1 MKSGNNVFFNV
12 FYSKCSNTFLSL
24 VIHILKNHCNSII
37 NWIIFLASRQK
48 IYESTPKHEI
58 KLLRLE
64 IETCRIR
71 FTVPVEI
78 RNAYRRRENGG
89 FVRNHSIDK
98 NQANHHEGTLDI
110 PVIRYL
116 VCILFTDRLTELHMT
131 FFRQP
136 VLCRRETHVRRGC
149 REQIDLRLSF
159 LQSGF
164 LSKTRRSRTIA
175 R

>member
-1 MKSGNNVFFNV
+1 MKSRNNVFFNV
-12 FYSKCSNTFLSL
+12 FCSKCSNTFLSL
-24 VIHILKNHCNSII
+24 AIHILKNHCNSII
-37 NWIIFLASRQK
+37 NWIISLASRHK
-48 IYESTPKHEI
+48 FIKAHRNYEI

-64 IETCRIR
+64 VETSRIR

-89 FVRNHSIDK
+89 IVRNHWIDK

-136 VLCRRETHVRRGC
+136 VFCRRETHVRRGC

-164 LSKTRRSRTIA
+164 LSRTKRSRTIA